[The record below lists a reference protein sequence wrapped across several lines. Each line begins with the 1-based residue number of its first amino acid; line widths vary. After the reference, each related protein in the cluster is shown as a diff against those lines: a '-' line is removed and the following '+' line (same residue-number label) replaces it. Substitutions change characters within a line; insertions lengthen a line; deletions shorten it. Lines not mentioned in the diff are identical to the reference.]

1 MRDINVLVDM
11 IGLGFWIGVLI
22 AVLFIISNGI
32 KKDK

>member
-11 IGLGFWIGVLI
+11 IGLGFWIGVII
-22 AVLFIISNGI
+22 AVLFIIANGI